1 MGYESLPK
9 AAEEELYKW
18 YCSSAHAWGVWAW
31 TPATGAARWVVE
43 PGELLYAW
51 HDGVSLQISNA
62 FCMYLYVAPYALSD
76 CVAWL

>member
-9 AAEEELYKW
+9 AAEEELYQW

-51 HDGVSLQISNA
+51 HDGVSWGLWASKADAVTWRWVIQ
-62 FCMYLYVAPYALSD
+62 P
-76 CVAWL
+76 